1 MAVTLEQFIEYLDEI
16 GFMTADEVYDFL
28 DELPINRQPRSARR
42 LVDAMVEHHRLT
54 EFQADLMIKGKT
66 RRLVIGN
73 YIVQE
78 KIGQGGMG
86 RVYKA
91 RHRRMDR
98 VVALKLLPFD
108 ARESPDDVVRFERE
122 IRAAARLSHRNIVTA
137 HDADEANGRYHLVM
151 EYVDGPDLLTLVKE
165 QGPLSIEK
173 ALDYV
178 LQAADGL
185 AYAHSQKIIHLD
197 VKPANLLLDPSGTIK
212 ILDMGLARID
222 DLISNDDTVP
232 PETLIQNG
240 KVMGTVD
247 YVPPERST
255 SPEAVDHRA
264 DIYSLGCTLYHLLTG
279 RPPFSGST
287 ILKRIRAHQVKPIPS
302 LRERRE
308 DVSPELD
315 AVYQRM
321 LAKDPND
328 RYPSMEEVIVRLKV
342 CLDSLGERAEG
353 AGAGAPEGE
362 TPGDAVDVSDPQA
375 AESQS

>member
-1 MAVTLEQFIEYLDEI
+1 
-16 GFMTADEVYDFL
+16 
-28 DELPINRQPRSARR
+28 
-42 LVDAMVEHHRLT
+42 
-54 EFQADLMIKGKT
+54 
-66 RRLVIGN
+66 
-73 YIVQE
+73 
-78 KIGQGGMG
+78 
-86 RVYKA
+86 
-91 RHRRMDR
+91 MDR

-122 IRAAARLSHRNIVTA
+122 IRAAARLAHRNIVTA

-178 LQAADGL
+178 LQAAEGL
-185 AYAHSQKIIHLD
+185 AYAHAQKIIHLD
-197 VKPANLLLDPSGTIK
+197 VKPANLLLDPNGTIK

-315 AVYQRM
+315 AVYQCM

-328 RYPSMEEVIVRLKV
+328 RYPSMEEVIVRLRA

-353 AGAGAPEGE
+353 GGAAEGE
-362 TPGDAVDVSDPQA
+362 APGQAVDVSDPQA